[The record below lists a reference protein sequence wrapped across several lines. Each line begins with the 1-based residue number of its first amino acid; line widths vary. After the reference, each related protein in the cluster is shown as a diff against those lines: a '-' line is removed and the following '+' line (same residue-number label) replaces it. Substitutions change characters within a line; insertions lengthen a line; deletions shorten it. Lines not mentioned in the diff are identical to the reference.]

1 MTMSNSLFL
10 NKEIYCPQYIEMA
23 VQAYRSIATVK
34 IVSDKGYWV
43 CVFED
48 CVYDNETTKREFENY
63 VIALVNRGIGNAD
76 M

>member
-1 MTMSNSLFL
+1 MSNSLFL
-10 NKEIYCPQYIEMA
+10 NKQIYCLQYIERA
-23 VQAYRSIATVK
+23 VQAYRSIATIK
-34 IVSDKGYWV
+34 IVPDKGYWV

-63 VIALVNRGIGNAD
+63 VIALMNRGIGNVD